1 MSKRKKPII
10 FKKIACKG
18 KYHDPESIPMLVD
31 YITNAEKTT
40 SGIIYGVKVDM
51 DRIAESM
58 VEVSENYKK
67 NSRLRLHHFILT
79 FDPNYYKK
87 LEILETVTASVCDRI
102 GLVYQI
108 VAAVHENTDKPHI
121 HFVFN
126 AVSYINGYKY
136 RGGKEDYNEL
146 IAMVKE
152 ILSEYSLYPVIP
164 VKYKPRGL
172 DLHE

>member
-1 MSKRKKPII
+1 MSKKNKQII
-10 FKKIACKG
+10 FKKIACRG
-18 KYHDPESIPMLVD
+18 KYHDSDSIPMLVK
-31 YITNAEKTT
+31 YITNAEKTP
-40 SGIIYGVKVDM
+40 SGIVYGVKVDM
-51 DRIAESM
+51 DNIAESM
-58 VEVSENYKK
+58 VEVSEKYKK

-79 FDPNYYKK
+79 FDPSYYKR
-87 LEILETVTASVCDRI
+87 LDILETVTAAVCDRI
-102 GLVYQI
+102 GLIYQI
-108 VAAVHENTDKPHI
+108 VAAVHEDTKNPHI

>member
-1 MSKRKKPII
+1 MSKKNKQII
-10 FKKIACKG
+10 FKKIACRG
-18 KYHDPESIPMLVD
+18 KYHDSDSIPMLVK
-31 YITNAEKTT
+31 YITNAEKTP
-40 SGIIYGVKVDM
+40 SGIVYGVKVDM
-51 DRIAESM
+51 DNIAESM
-58 VEVSENYKK
+58 VEVSEKYKK

-79 FDPNYYKK
+79 FDSGYYKK
-87 LEILETVTASVCDRI
+87 MDILETVTAAVCDRI
-102 GLVYQI
+102 GLMYQI
-108 VAAVHENTDKPHI
+108 VAAVHENTEMPHI